1 MFLEIFGLY
10 IQGLLLSIIS
20 VVLAGVIWNFW
31 RANHKYDK
39 TAKERQ
45 AFLYDI
51 LMISIMVIP
60 VLSFAF
66 MAILLMFKA

>member
-10 IQGLLLSIIS
+10 LKGLLLAIIVVFLASIIWT
-20 VVLAGVIWNFW
+20 LW
-31 RANHKYDK
+31 RATRRLDK

-51 LMISIMVIP
+51 LMVSITTIP

>member
-31 RANHKYDK
+31 RANCKYDK

>member
-10 IQGLLLSIIS
+10 IRGLLLAILFVFLI
-20 VVLAGVIWNFW
+20 GIIWNFW
-31 RANHKYDK
+31 RAARKLDK

-51 LMISIMVIP
+51 LMMSIMTIP

>member
-20 VVLAGVIWNFW
+20 VVLSGVIWNFW
-31 RANHKYDK
+31 RANRKYDK

>member
-31 RANHKYDK
+31 RANRKYDK

-66 MAILLMFKA
+66 MAILLIFKA

>member
-1 MFLEIFGLY
+1 MFLEIYGLY

-31 RANHKYDK
+31 RANRKYDK
-39 TAKERQ
+39 TATECQ

>member
-10 IQGLLLSIIS
+10 IEGLLLSIIS
-20 VVLAGVIWNFW
+20 VVLVGVIWNFW
-31 RANHKYDK
+31 RANRKYDK

>member
-10 IQGLLLSIIS
+10 IQGSLLSIIS

-31 RANHKYDK
+31 RANRKYDK

>member
-10 IQGLLLSIIS
+10 LKGLLLAIIVVFLASIIWT
-20 VVLAGVIWNFW
+20 LW
-31 RANHKYDK
+31 RATRRLDK

-51 LMISIMVIP
+51 LMVSITTIP

-66 MAILLMFKA
+66 MAILLIFKA

>member
-1 MFLEIFGLY
+1 MFLEICSLY

-20 VVLAGVIWNFW
+20 VFLNFW
-31 RANHKYDK
+31 RARRKYDK